1 MLEQPQTEAKREE
14 KADEAALQ
22 EFEQDV
28 LFSFRLLPYE
38 KSFLERFASG
48 FLRRRSREISSPQA
62 EDPVH
67 ILTVSERDNIN
78 RIVRNTILRSML
90 AGIFSALIAAIVSIR
105 VEGLPDSVR
114 YSYIVPFAIV
124 ATLLEVSFLYWSHL
138 HAMLALTQAT
148 GATMGSDEGSLADA
162 MARAALELPDPTRII
177 EGINPRR
184 ETSRA
189 GLIMAVA
196 LYKLKRGLTS
206 FAFKFAIRQTATREV
221 LKTFAPLIAL
231 PISGA
236 WNAFVSF
243 RILREAR
250 MRVLGPSAAEEM
262 ISNLLDDRPALS
274 ERAKSMLLR
283 AVGVA
288 MVRKRCA
295 HPNLLLLL
303 RTLVK
308 RTGAVKAR
316 ELDNPRLFLQ
326 ALPRLT
332 AEEQRLSLIVLQ
344 ISFMID
350 GSLSRKE
357 RRFIIQSRGLCGLSN
372 NLMATEE
379 LLHTFVSGAQIYP
392 GMLEALAR
400 D

>member
-1 MLEQPQTEAKREE
+1 MSKQSPEEVNRERKTEDSSLE
-14 KADEAALQ
+14 

-38 KSFLERFASG
+38 KSILERFASG
-48 FLRRRSREISSPQA
+48 FLRRRSRAITSPQA
-62 EDPVH
+62 EDPIH
-67 ILTVSERDNIN
+67 ILTTAERANIN
-78 RIVRNTILRSML
+78 RIVRNTILRSMF
-90 AGIFSALIAAIVSIR
+90 AGFCSALITAIASIQIQD
-105 VEGLPDSVR
+105 EPKSTF
-114 YSYIVPFAIV
+114 YWYIIPFAITT
-124 ATLLEVSFLYWSHL
+124 TLLEVSFLYWSHL
-138 HAMLALTQAT
+138 NAMLSLTQAT

-189 GLIMAVA
+189 GLIMAVI

-206 FAFKFAIRQTATREV
+206 FFFKFAIRQTATREV
-221 LKTFAPLIAL
+221 LKTFAPLIAI
-231 PISGA
+231 PISGS
-236 WNAFVSF
+236 WNAFVSY

-250 MRVLGPSAAEEM
+250 MRVLGPSATEEM
-262 ISNLLDDRPALS
+262 ISTLLDHHPPLS
-274 ERAKSMLLR
+274 EIGKSMLLR

-308 RTGAVKAR
+308 RTGAVKAK
-316 ELDNPRLFLQ
+316 ELDNPRLFLR
-326 ALPRLT
+326 ALPKIT

-344 ISFMID
+344 IGFMLD

-357 RRFIIQSRGLCGLSN
+357 RTFVIQARKLCGLSD
-372 NLMATEE
+372 NLMAIDE
-379 LLHTFVSGAQIYP
+379 LLKTFISGAQIYP

-400 D
+400 N